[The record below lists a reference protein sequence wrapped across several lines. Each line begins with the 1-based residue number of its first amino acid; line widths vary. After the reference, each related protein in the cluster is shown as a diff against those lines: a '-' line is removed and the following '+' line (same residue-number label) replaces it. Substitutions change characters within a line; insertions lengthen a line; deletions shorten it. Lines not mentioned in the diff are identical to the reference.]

1 MIEFGNGLKRYEW
14 KYRDSMKDGYLREG
28 NGKEYD
34 VDVEDVIYEDH
45 FLNGE
50 RQGQGKLYRTSE
62 WYMMEY
68 GWNDINRMVLI
79 VIMI

>member
-1 MIEFGNGLKRYEW
+1 
-14 KYRDSMKDGYLREG
+14 MKDGYLREG

-68 GWNDINRMVLI
+68 G
-79 VIMI
+79 

>member
-1 MIEFGNGLKRYEW
+1 MNENIRN
-14 KYRDSMKDGYLREG
+14 SMKDGYLREG

-34 VDVEDVIYEDH
+34 VDVEDVIYEDN

-68 GWNDINRMVLI
+68 G
-79 VIMI
+79 

>member
-1 MIEFGNGLKRYEW
+1 MNENIRN
-14 KYRDSMKDGYLREG
+14 SMKDGYLREG

-34 VDVEDVIYEDH
+34 VDVEDVIYEDN

-50 RQGQGKLYRTSE
+50 RQGQEKLYRTSE

-68 GWNDINRMVLI
+68 G
-79 VIMI
+79 